1 MLIPSLFAVALLIGV
16 NAFFAAAEFSFVA
29 VRSSRIRQLVDEG
42 DSRAR
47 VLEDLLS
54 DMGSVVSGVQ
64 VGITLASL
72 ALGYIGESALAGV
85 LDAWL
90 YWLPGSSAGL
100 AAHGIAFG
108 CAFALL
114 TVLQVVLGELVPKT
128 ISLARAERVALL
140 VARPFRW
147 FLRTFR
153 WAIDALDGTA
163 RLVVRAL
170 GVSSTEA
177 HSAVHSAE
185 ELQSMV
191 EQAGERGL
199 LHATEQNFIERSLE
213 MRHVQV
219 KEIMVPRPDL
229 HALPVTAS
237 LEEVLRLFTT
247 TQRSRVP
254 VYEENLDHIVGFVHA
269 KDLMWALAERARGA
283 EKGEPVLEFHLRP
296 LLREVL
302 IVPETKPASELL
314 IEFRARRAGLAI
326 VVDEFGSILGLVT
339 LKDVLEEMVGEIHDE
354 FDIVKRPQVLPDGSL
369 IFDASLQVRELET
382 QFGIELPDDPGYETL
397 GGFVLARLG
406 FIPRGGESF
415 EADGYRFT
423 VYRMDHRRVAQVR
436 VLRQE
441 PPGESGTSGQIVGG
455 ATPLDD
461 QPLKAAG
468 ARRKS

>member
-1 MLIPSLFAVALLIGV
+1 MAKLRSAADRWQRGREHRRALLPQLRLVQRLDHGTGL
-16 NAFFAAAEFSFVA
+16 
-29 VRSSRIRQLVDEG
+29 RIARQLAG
-42 DSRAR
+42 RGHQPRA
-47 VLEDLLS
+47 
-54 DMGSVVSGVQ
+54 
-64 VGITLASL
+64 VG
-72 ALGYIGESALAGV
+72 AG
-85 LDAWL
+85 A
-90 YWLPGSSAGL
+90 
-100 AAHGIAFG
+100 
-108 CAFALL
+108 
-114 TVLQVVLGELVPKT
+114 
-128 ISLARAERVALL
+128 
-140 VARPFRW
+140 
-147 FLRTFR
+147 
-153 WAIDALDGTA
+153 
-163 RLVVRAL
+163 
-170 GVSSTEA
+170 
-177 HSAVHSAE
+177 
-185 ELQSMV
+185 

-237 LEEVLRLFTT
+237 LEEALRLFTT

-269 KDLMWALAERARGA
+269 KDLMWALAERARSA
-283 EKGEPVLEFHLRP
+283 EKEEPVLQFHLRP

-314 IEFRARRAGLAI
+314 IEFRTRRAGLAI

-369 IFDASLQVRELET
+369 IFDASLQIRDLET

-415 EADGYRFT
+415 EAFGYRFT
-423 VYRMDHRRVAQVR
+423 VNRMDHRRVAQVR
-436 VLRQE
+436 ILRQE
-441 PPGESGTSGQIVGG
+441 PPGVCGTVGQALVDTGLG
-455 ATPLDD
+455 EQSPS
-461 QPLKAAG
+461 KAEG
-468 ARRKS
+468 ARRRL